1 MLHLLLALIISTSL
15 SGAPSGILRDP
26 SGRVLPGA
34 VVRLAA
40 IGSDAVYETTS
51 GPDGAFQFGEIPD
64 GDYMMSAR
72 LPGFLGSRQ
81 RIRVM
86 AATPPMDFT
95 VPVAT
100 LHENITIRG
109 ASGSQP
115 TPAGASNAPRPQ
127 PTKPACGTTEV
138 GGNLK
143 PPMKLRDVRPR
154 YKQELI
160 DANVSGTV
168 LLHALI
174 DVDGRVRQ
182 IEVVSPRN
190 ADLEEAAIEAVSQWE
205 FSPTYL
211 NCAPIEV
218 RMFVT
223 ANFIVER

>member
-1 MLHLLLALIISTSL
+1 MLHLLLSLIISTSL
-15 SGAPSGILRDP
+15 SGAPSGTLRDP

-51 GPDGAFQFGEIPD
+51 GPDGAFQFGEITE

-86 AATPPMDFT
+86 AAMQPMDFT

-109 ASGSQP
+109 ASGAQPATSGASGARSQP
-115 TPAGASNAPRPQ
+115 A
-127 PTKPACGTTEV
+127 KPVCGTAEV

-143 PPMKLRDVRPR
+143 PPMKLKDVRPR

-160 DANVSGTV
+160 DSNVSGTV
-168 LLHALI
+168 LLHAVI
-174 DVDGRVRQ
+174 DMNGKVRQ
-182 IEVVSPRN
+182 IEVVSPRS

-211 NCAPIEV
+211 NCEPIEV

>member
-15 SGAPSGILRDP
+15 SGAPSGTLRDP

-51 GPDGAFQFGEIPD
+51 GPDGAFQFGEVPD

-81 RIRVM
+81 RIRVISAM
-86 AATPPMDFT
+86 QPMDFT

-109 ASGSQP
+109 ASGAH
-115 TPAGASNAPRPQ
+115 PATSGASGARPQ
-127 PTKPACGTTEV
+127 PAKPACGTAEV

-143 PPMKLRDVRPR
+143 PPMKLKDVRPR

-160 DANVSGTV
+160 DSNVSGTV
-168 LLHALI
+168 LLHAVI
-174 DVDGRVRQ
+174 DTNGKVRQ
-182 IEVVSPRN
+182 IEVVSPRS

-211 NCAPIEV
+211 NCEPIEV